1 MNLEFPQ
8 YLENSQSNPLQKEK
22 VVFCNAEYEPLPFC
36 SGAPEAQFSSDH
48 VCYFSKPVTRTGKKT
63 NLIFDYLKL
72 LSCVTHSV
80 TD

>member
-36 SGAPEAQFSSDH
+36 SGAPEAQSQVIMYAH
-48 VCYFSKPVTRTGKKT
+48 YFSKPVTRTGKKT

-72 LSCVTHSV
+72 
-80 TD
+80 